1 MSLFIDT
8 GVFYAHQHE
17 RSSRHDIATE
27 ALRSILSGEFGALYT
42 SDYVHDEAVTL
53 VRKRTG
59 EFDAA
64 KAVSDRILGDESPIT
79 VLQVDEPRVRASVE
93 AFRQYRDHDLSFTD
107 ATILSQIE
115 ANDVDTVLSFD
126 DDFDGIVDRTD
137 PAALA

>member
-17 RSSRHDIATE
+17 RSSRHDIATG
-27 ALRSILSGEFGALYT
+27 ALRSTLSGDFGALYT
-42 SDYVHDEAVTL
+42 SDYVHDETATL

-64 KAVSDRILGDESPIT
+64 KAVSDRILGDGSPIT

-107 ATILSQIE
+107 ATILSQVQ
-115 ANDVDTVLSFD
+115 ANDIDAILSFN
-126 DDFDGIVDRTD
+126 DDFDGIIRRT
-137 PAALA
+137 PPSELV